1 MIEPIRIENWEK
13 DLRKIIKKTKRN
25 KRIKKSIK
33 GTLNVSKDDSETLHR
48 MQPVYTDDEN
58 PLQNEHENHNII
70 NKMK

>member
-13 DLRKIIKKTKRN
+13 NLRKIIKKTKRN